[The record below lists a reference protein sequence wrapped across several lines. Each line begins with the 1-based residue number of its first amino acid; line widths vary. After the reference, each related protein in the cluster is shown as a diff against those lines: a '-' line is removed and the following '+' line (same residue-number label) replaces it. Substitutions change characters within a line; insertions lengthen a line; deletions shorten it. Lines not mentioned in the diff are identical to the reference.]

1 MINNTSKIFFAFLF
15 THLAIW
21 TLAPA
26 LTNQNLPLDTI
37 EALAWGSNLDWG
49 FNKHPP
55 LSAFA
60 VELFYKIFENQDWA
74 YYFLSQI
81 AVVTSFF
88 VVWKFSEDFF
98 QNKIHSLITVLLLEG
113 IYFYNYTTPEF
124 NVYVCELPFWTLTV
138 LYCWKGFKDNEASDW
153 LIFGLFAALGVL
165 SHYLFIYLLAG
176 MDVFFL
182 YMILKK
188 KINFKCLVSLIPFF
202 LVLLP
207 HLVWLGDN
215 DYITITYGLHRAD
228 SIDPNFFRTHLSNP
242 LIFLGKQIGI
252 LVPFFIMFLFIASKL
267 KTKFNFKDKK
277 LLFLLTINI
286 VPIILMFLTSM
297 LMGVKIRT
305 MWMTPFYLFS
315 GVLIIYI
322 FQSQIN
328 LNKLKSFVSVFLILF
343 IFSPFAYA
351 YVSVTQTDKRTD
363 YPGRKIAQLVHQEW
377 KDFIESNKTILYK
390 KIDVVGPEEWFA
402 GNLSYYLGGNI
413 RSKVYMNNFSVN
425 LHNFTFADNEFKWQ
439 GGERNSILILK
450 GDGLRKFCDN
460 PKYGIVF
467 NNYLIHKAQI
477 VDHYVCFFILKSDK

>member
-1 MINNTSKIFFAFLF
+1 MTNNTSKTFFTFLF
-15 THLAIW
+15 AHLAIW
-21 TLAPA
+21 TLVPTLA
-26 LTNQNLPLDTI
+26 NQNLPLDTI

-55 LSAFA
+55 LSAFS
-60 VELFYKIFENQDWA
+60 VEIFYQIFGNQDWA

-81 AVVTSFF
+81 FVVTSFV

-98 QNKIHSLITVLLLEG
+98 QNKIHSLIAVLLLEG

-124 NVYVCELPFWTLTV
+124 NVYVCELPFWALTA
-138 LYCWKGFKDNEASDW
+138 LYCWKGFKDNETSDW

-165 SHYLFIYLLAG
+165 SHYSFIYLLAG

-207 HLVWLGDN
+207 HLIWLTEN
-215 DYITITYGLHRAD
+215 NYTTITYGIHRTGTGDQNFLNHLLHP
-228 SIDPNFFRTHLSNP
+228 I
-242 LIFLGKQIGI
+242 IFLGKQIGI
-252 LVPFFIMFLFIASKL
+252 LIPFFLMVVLLASKF

-305 MWMTPFYLFS
+305 MWMTPFYLFF
-315 GVLIIYI
+315 GVLLIYI

-351 YVSVTQTDKRTD
+351 YVSITQTDKRTGF
-363 YPGRKIAQLVHQEW
+363 PGKKFAILVQMEWDKRYKNKIKWIFGDEW
-377 KDFIESNKTILYK
+377 Y
-390 KIDVVGPEEWFA
+390 G
-402 GNLSYYLGGNI
+402 GNLSYHLKSRPKWHY
-413 RSKVYMNNFSVN
+413 SKDRDRGARYDKHPTGIIYVGDWFGDHCYIKN
-425 LHNFTFADNEFKWQ
+425 LVK
-439 GGERNSILILK
+439 ILK
-450 GDGLRKFCDN
+450 KRLCMTQRINSGLFL
-460 PKYGIVF
+460 PK
-467 NNYLIHKAQI
+467 
-477 VDHYVCFFILKSDK
+477 